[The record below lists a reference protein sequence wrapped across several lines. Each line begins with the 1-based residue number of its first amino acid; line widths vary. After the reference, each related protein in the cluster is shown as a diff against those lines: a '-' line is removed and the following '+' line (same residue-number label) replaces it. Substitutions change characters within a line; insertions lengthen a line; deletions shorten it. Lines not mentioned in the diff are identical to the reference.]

1 MISIIIPVYNVRD
14 YLDICLSSIAAQ
26 SYSDWE
32 CILVDDGSRD
42 GSGELCDK
50 WAEKESRM
58 HVVHQEN
65 SGVSCARNR
74 GLGLAKGEYVV
85 FVDSDDYVDADYLSN
100 LSAEPSADLFVTGVK
115 HMRHDNTCVIFEPLT
130 DARYGLDVN
139 NMENFID
146 LNNKFLLFG
155 PVSKRYRLSVI
166 RENAIE
172 FPVGC
177 SFGEDLQFNYNY
189 LRCVDVIAQRKYSG
203 YCYRCGDGCSLS
215 TKVRPNRFVQD
226 YEQWRFLWNFFHDQS
241 LLCEMSKDFLYKR
254 LWGIVYDG
262 IFSTTTPNKV
272 ILSIPEIRDL
282 KSYKHVF
289 DCSWWIKFCI
299 VHRLYFVFRR

>member
-1 MISIIIPVYNVRD
+1 MISIVIPVYNVRD
-14 YLDICLSSIAAQ
+14 YLDNCLSSIALQ
-26 SYSDWE
+26 SYSNWE

-50 WAEKESRM
+50 WAQRDPRIR
-58 HVVHQEN
+58 VVHQEN
-65 SGVSCARNR
+65 LGVSCARNR
-74 GLGLAKGEYVV
+74 GMELAEGEYVV
-85 FVDSDDYVDADYLSN
+85 FVDSDDYVESDYL
-100 LSAEPSADLFVTGVK
+100 LSLSTEPSADLLVTGVK
-115 HMRHDNTCVIFEPLT
+115 HVRQDNTCVVFEPQT
-130 DARYGLDVN
+130 DLEFGWDVDS
-139 NMENFID
+139 MENFID
-146 LNNKFLLFG
+146 LNEKFLLFG
-155 PVSKRYRLSVI
+155 PMSKRYRLSVI
-166 RENAIE
+166 RDNALE

-215 TKVRPNRFVQD
+215 TKVRPSRFVQD

-282 KSYKHVF
+282 KSYMHVF
-289 DCSWWIKFCI
+289 NCAWWIKFCI
-299 VHRLYFVFRR
+299 VHRLYFVFRK

>member
-1 MISIIIPVYNVRD
+1 
-14 YLDICLSSIAAQ
+14 
-26 SYSDWE
+26 
-32 CILVDDGSRD
+32 
-42 GSGELCDK
+42 
-50 WAEKESRM
+50 
-58 HVVHQEN
+58 
-65 SGVSCARNR
+65 
-74 GLGLAKGEYVV
+74 
-85 FVDSDDYVDADYLSN
+85 
-100 LSAEPSADLFVTGVK
+100 
-115 HMRHDNTCVIFEPLT
+115 MRHDNTCVIFEPLT

-282 KSYKHVF
+282 KSYMHVF
-289 DCSWWIKFCI
+289 NCAWWIKFCI
-299 VHRLYFVFRR
+299 VHRLYFVFRK